1 MSMAIGHFAVGTS
14 ATIVAY
20 QMLPLHIRMKISI
33 AQFFIFA
40 LGGLWAMLP
49 DLNNFTGTMHYL
61 NDNYWTKIEP
71 LQGTILSDFT
81 VIINRIEALH
91 ESNWANIFFLHR
103 LMDIV
108 DKNDSPLTSGIL
120 IFIMLSVAAFFVV
133 KEIIERRTSR
143 RS

>member
-14 ATIVAY
+14 ATMVAY
-20 QMLPLHIRMKISI
+20 QMLPLHMRMKTRI

-49 DLNNFTGTMHYL
+49 DLNNFTGIMYYL
-61 NDNYWTKIEP
+61 NDDYWTKIE
-71 LQGTILSDFT
+71 LFEGTILSDFT

-108 DKNDSPLTSGIL
+108 DKNDSHLISGVL
-120 IFIMLSVAAFFVV
+120 IFIMLSIAAFFLV
-133 KEIIERRTSR
+133 KEIIERRTR
-143 RS
+143 R

>member
-14 ATIVAY
+14 ATMVAY
-20 QMLPLHIRMKISI
+20 QMLPLQIRLKTRI

-49 DLNNFTGTMHYL
+49 DLNKFTGVMYHL
-61 NDNYWTKIEP
+61 NDNYWTKIE
-71 LQGTILSDFT
+71 LFKGTILADFT
-81 VIINRIEALH
+81 VIINCIEALH

-108 DKNDSPLTSGIL
+108 DKNDRPWISGIL
-120 IFIMLSVAAFFVV
+120 IFIMLSIAVFFLV
-133 KEIIERRTSR
+133 KEIIERRISR
-143 RS
+143 